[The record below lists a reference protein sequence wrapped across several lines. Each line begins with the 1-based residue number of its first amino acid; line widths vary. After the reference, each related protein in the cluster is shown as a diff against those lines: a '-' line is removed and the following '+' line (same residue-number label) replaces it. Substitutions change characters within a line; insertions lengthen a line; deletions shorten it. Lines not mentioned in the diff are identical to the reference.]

1 MTGVTVVD
9 HPLVARH
16 LSVLRDRA
24 TPSSDFRR
32 RLSDVSMLLL
42 YEALR
47 DLRVREDQIETPLE
61 TTGGMRL
68 ADEIVVIAIL
78 RAGLGMTDGALRL
91 IPEARV
97 GHLGLYRDEES
108 LQPVGYYESIP
119 QHAADAELVVVDPML
134 ATGGS
139 AVARVRPAQARRQRA
154 AALRLPRRR
163 ARGRRGD
170 AEGASRGPDLVRDD
184 RPPARRARLHPP
196 RAGRRRRPGLRDG
209 VAPAAAGGLDP
220 PPLRYAAAPAYC
232 AGEAPISALKSRMKC
247 AWSK

>member
-1 MTGVTVVD
+1 MTGVTIVE

-32 RLSDVSMLLL
+32 RLSDISMLLL

-47 DLRVREDQIETPLE
+47 DLRVREDAIETPLE

-119 QHAADAELVVVDPML
+119 RHAADAEIVVADPML

-139 AVARVRPAQARRQRA
+139 AVHALTRVKRDAGGQLRFVCLVAAPEGLAAMREAHPDVPIFCAAVDRR
-154 AALRLPRRR
+154 LDE
-163 ARGRRGD
+163 RGYI
-170 AEGASRGPDLVRDD
+170 
-184 RPPARRARLHPP
+184 
-196 RAGRRRRPGLRDG
+196 RPGLGD
-209 VAPAAAGGLDP
+209 AGDRIFGT
-220 PPLRYAAAPAYC
+220 
-232 AGEAPISALKSRMKC
+232 E
-247 AWSK
+247 

>member
-1 MTGVTVVD
+1 MPGVTVVD

-16 LSVLRDRA
+16 VSVLRDRA
-24 TPSSDFRR
+24 TRSSDFRR

-42 YEALR
+42 FEALR

-61 TTGGMRL
+61 TTAGMRL

-97 GHLGLYRDEES
+97 GHLGMFRDEES

-119 QHAADAELVVVDPML
+119 QHAPHAEIIVVDPML

-139 AVARVRPAQARRQRA
+139 AVAAFD
-154 AALRLPRRR
+154 RLK
-163 ARGRRGD
+163 
-170 AEGASRGPDLVRDD
+170 RDV
-184 RPPARRARLHPP
+184 
-196 RAGRRRRPGLRDG
+196 AGRLRFVCLVAAPEGIAAMGEAHPDVPIWCATIDRQLDERGYIRPGLGD
-209 VAPAAAGGLDP
+209 AGDRIFGT
-220 PPLRYAAAPAYC
+220 
-232 AGEAPISALKSRMKC
+232 E
-247 AWSK
+247 

>member
-1 MTGVTVVD
+1 MTGVTVVE

-16 LSVLRDRA
+16 LSVLRDAA
-24 TPSSDFRR
+24 TPSADFRR

-47 DLRVREDQIETPLE
+47 DLRVREDTIATPLE
-61 TTGGMRL
+61 STGGMRL

-97 GHLGLYRDEES
+97 GHLGVFRDEES

-119 QHAADAELVVVDPML
+119 QHAKDAEVVVADPML

-139 AVARVRPAQARRQRA
+139 AVHALERIKRDVSGRLRFVCLVAAPEGLKTLQAAHPDVPVWCA
-154 AALRLPRRR
+154 AVDRELDE
-163 ARGRRGD
+163 RGYI
-170 AEGASRGPDLVRDD
+170 
-184 RPPARRARLHPP
+184 
-196 RAGRRRRPGLRDG
+196 RPGLGD
-209 VAPAAAGGLDP
+209 AGDRIFGT
-220 PPLRYAAAPAYC
+220 
-232 AGEAPISALKSRMKC
+232 E
-247 AWSK
+247 